1 MLLKNKINHNV
12 YKYHHSAS
20 RYGYCRVGLI
30 GTYEPYKGIFGE
42 GYIRRNGCHNG
53 STQYESITYYIKE
66 SSKPFIPKD
75 CVKVY
80 TPTHPDK
87 KGLSIYVNK
96 NDLSQIGLDTLSPAV
111 MQFNDSDVIIRIKE
125 IASQNHFG
133 GKKLAFLKANAI
145 KYSYGYVLSIKN
157 GRDFLRMFK

>member
-53 STQYESITYYIKE
+53 STQYESITYYIKDG
-66 SSKPFIPKD
+66 SKSFVPTD

-80 TPTHPDK
+80 TPTYK
-87 KGLSIYVNK
+87 KELSIYVNK

-111 MQFNDSDVIIRIKE
+111 KPFDNSDVIIMIKE

-133 GKKLAFLKANAI
+133 GKKLAFLKTNAI
-145 KYSYGYVLSIKN
+145 KCHFGYVLSIKN
-157 GRDFLRMFK
+157 GREFLRMFK